1 MNRNLMKL
9 VKEHLDQRIEQDL
22 QDRHVGCVVIDTW
35 PAVFLSSLLE
45 ELLEE
50 TPAVEMTVEDFIHGA

>member
-1 MNRNLMKL
+1 MKL

-35 PAVFLSSLLE
+35 PAMFLSAVLEDLLE
-45 ELLEE
+45 DGQKEE
-50 TPAVEMTVEDFIHGA
+50 DTCHGA